1 MKTLIV
7 TLLMAALLSSC
18 SGGFESINYGKD
30 ACAHCKMTIV
40 DNRYAS
46 ELVTPKGKPYKF
58 DDISCMKLFINE
70 QKIDAK
76 SQFFISNF
84 LKPGETI
91 AAEYAIYLKHDVF
104 QSPMNGDYAAFTSK
118 AEANDLED
126 SLQVTS
132 LSWKD
137 IN

>member
-1 MKTLIV
+1 MKTLIA
-7 TLLMAALLSSC
+7 TLSMVVLLSSC
-18 SGGFESINYGKD
+18 SGGFEPINYGKD

-40 DNRYAS
+40 DDRYAS

-58 DDISCMKLFINE
+58 DDISCMKLFITE

-84 LKPGETI
+84 AKPGETI
-91 AAEYAIYLKHDVF
+91 AAEHAIYLKHEVF
-104 QSPMNGDYAAFTSK
+104 QSPMNGNYAAFSSK
-118 AEANDLED
+118 AEANDLTD
-126 SLQVTS
+126 SLGIRQLNWES
-132 LSWKD
+132 